1 MPFTMYKL
9 RTMSIQAGGEVAW
22 SSSED
27 ARVTN
32 VGRVL
37 RRTHLDELPQL
48 LNVLRGEMSMVG
60 PRPEQPLLVEQ
71 LEATIEFYRRRHQI
85 RPGLTGWAQVLCWY
99 AGSEAGTTWKL
110 CHDLYYLKH
119 RSLALDL
126 KILLRTV
133 LAVRADHQWRESR
146 STPFVQTPMPTNV
159 VVPIAPG

>member
-1 MPFTMYKL
+1 V
-9 RTMSIQAGGEVAW
+9 RCG
-22 SSSED
+22 
-27 ARVTN
+27 
-32 VGRVL
+32 
-37 RRTHLDELPQL
+37 
-48 LNVLRGEMSMVG
+48 
-60 PRPEQPLLVEQ
+60 
-71 LEATIEFYRRRHQI
+71 
-85 RPGLTGWAQVLCWY
+85 Y

-133 LAVRADHQWRESR
+133 LAVLADHQWRESR